1 MAGKQPLKKKEVKS
15 FNVKDF
21 KSNFLGTKASKT
33 ADKELEWLIMPQA
46 FQEAV
51 KLPGIPMGRTTMV
64 RGWSDTGKSTLKN
77 LAIAAAMRQNV
88 LPVIFETEGNFDFQ
102 YAKDCGMDIEPVYGE
117 LYDEETGDVIIDEKT
132 GKPKT
137 GIVDWE
143 GNYILFTPTKMCEFC
158 GKMDYS
164 TGKEV
169 SKQRKV
175 AVIEDIG
182 YIINT
187 LLDQQDDGE
196 LPMPLLFIWDSVGS
210 IQSWKSYTSKVGNNM
225 FDAGAINTVFKPIFA
240 RIASSK
246 EVGTPYTN
254 TMFVVN
260 KIWKDNANS
269 VGGAVAIANSGGEAF
284 QYGIRLQIHVG
295 GVAKAGTKKLK
306 ATFKGEEY
314 QYGTVTKIAVF
325 KNQLPTPYNITY
337 SGTMCCVHNGIIS
350 EDELDNYKKTE
361 IPAIISRIQ
370 DLLEGKYSGEIN
382 ASDVEFKEEGEVDM
396 TPIEP

>member
-15 FNVKDF
+15 FNIKDF
-21 KSNFLGTKASKT
+21 KRDFLGEKVSKT
-33 ADKELEWLIMPQA
+33 ADKELEWLIMPSA

-77 LAIAAAMRQNV
+77 LAIAAAMRQGV

-102 YAKDCGMDIEPVYGE
+102 YAKDCGMNIEPIYGE
-117 LYDEETGDVIIDEKT
+117 IEDEETGEVRD
-132 GKPKT
+132 

-143 GNYILFTPTKMCEFC
+143 GNYVLFTPTKMCDFC

-169 SKQRKV
+169 SKQRRV

-182 YIINT
+182 YIINSF
-187 LLDQQDDGE
+187 LDKQDNGE

-240 RIASSK
+240 RISTSK
-246 EVGTPYTN
+246 EVGSPYTN

-260 KIWKDNANS
+260 KIWQDNANS
-269 VGGAVAIANSGGEAF
+269 VGGAVAIKNSGGEAF
-284 QYGIRLQIHVG
+284 QYGVRLQIHVG

-306 ATFKGEEY
+306 ATLKGEEY
-314 QYGTVTKIAVF
+314 QYGTVTKISVY

-337 SGTMCCVHNGIIS
+337 SGTMCCVHNGIVS
-350 EDELDNYKKTE
+350 EDELNDYKKTQ
-361 IPAIISRIQ
+361 IPVIIERMTA
-370 DLLEGKYSGEIN
+370 LLGEEGGNVS
-382 ASDVEFKEEGEVDM
+382 ASDVTFKEEGEVDM
-396 TPIEP
+396 TPVEA

>member
-15 FNVKDF
+15 FNIKDF
-21 KSNFLGTKASKT
+21 KKDFLGEKVSKT
-33 ADKELEWLIMPQA
+33 ADKELEWLIMPSA

-77 LAIAAAMRQNV
+77 LVIAAAMRQGV

-102 YAKDCGMDIEPVYGE
+102 YAKDCGMDIEPIYGE
-117 LYDEETGDVIIDEKT
+117 IEDEETGEVRQ
-132 GKPKT
+132 

-143 GNYILFTPTKMCEFC
+143 GNYVLFTPTKMCDFC

-164 TGKEV
+164 AGKEGT
-169 SKQRKV
+169 KQRKV

-182 YIINT
+182 WIINT
-187 LLDQQDDGE
+187 FLDEQDNGN

-240 RIASSK
+240 RISTSK
-246 EVGTPYTN
+246 ELGSPYTN

-260 KIWKDNANS
+260 KIWQDNANS
-269 VGGAVAIANSGGEAF
+269 VGGAVAIKNSGGEAF
-284 QYGIRLQIHVG
+284 QYGVRLQIHVG

-306 ATFKGEEY
+306 ATLKGEEY
-314 QYGTVTKIAVF
+314 QYGTVTKISVY

-337 SGTMCCVHNGIIS
+337 SGTMCCVHNGIVS
-350 EDELDNYKKTE
+350 EDELNDYKKTQ
-361 IPAIISRIQ
+361 IPVIIERMTAP
-370 DLLEGKYSGEIN
+370 LGEDGGN
-382 ASDVEFKEEGEVDM
+382 VNVSDVTFKEEGEVDM
-396 TPIEP
+396 TPVEV

>member
-21 KSNFLGTKASKT
+21 KKDFLGEKVSKT
-33 ADKELEWLIMPQA
+33 ADKELEWLIMPSA

-77 LAIAAAMRQNV
+77 LAIAAAMRQGV

-102 YAKDCGMDIEPVYGE
+102 YAKDCGMDIEPIYGE
-117 LYDEETGDVIIDEKT
+117 IEDEETGEVRD
-132 GKPKT
+132 

-143 GNYILFTPTKMCEFC
+143 GNYVLFTPTKMCDFC

-169 SKQRKV
+169 NKQRRV

-187 LLDQQDDGE
+187 FLDKQDNGE

-240 RIASSK
+240 RISTSK
-246 EVGTPYTN
+246 EVGSPYTN

-260 KIWKDNANS
+260 KIWQDNANS
-269 VGGAVAIANSGGEAF
+269 VGGAVAIKNSGGEAF
-284 QYGIRLQIHVG
+284 QYGVRLQIHVG

-306 ATFKGEEY
+306 ATLKGEEY
-314 QYGTVTKIAVF
+314 QYGTVTKISVY

-337 SGTMCCVHNGIIS
+337 SGTMCCVHNGIVS
-350 EDELDNYKKTE
+350 EDELNDYKKTQ
-361 IPAIISRIQ
+361 IPVIIERMTA
-370 DLLEGKYSGEIN
+370 LLGEDGGN
-382 ASDVEFKEEGEVDM
+382 VSASDVTFKEEGEVDM
-396 TPIEP
+396 TPVEA

>member
-1 MAGKQPLKKKEVKS
+1 MAGRQPLKKKEVNTFS
-15 FNVKDF
+15 VKDF
-21 KSNFLGTKASKT
+21 KTNFLGEKASKT
-33 ADKELEWLIMPQA
+33 ADKDLEWLVMPDA
-46 FQEAV
+46 FQKAV

-77 LAIAAAMRQNV
+77 LAIAAAMRQGV

-102 YAKDCGMDIEPVYGE
+102 YAKDCGMDIEPVYGDVI
-117 LYDEETGDVIIDEKT
+117 DEETGEKHY
-132 GKPKT
+132 
-137 GIVDWE
+137 GITTWE
-143 GNYILFTPTKMCEFC
+143 GNYILFTPTKICEFC

-164 TGKEV
+164 TGKEG

-175 AVIEDIG
+175 AVIEDLG

-187 LLDQQDDGE
+187 LLDKQDDGE

-210 IQSWKSYTSKVGNNM
+210 VQSWKSYTSKVGNNM

-246 EVGTPYTN
+246 EVGAPYTN
-254 TMFVVN
+254 TMFVIN

-284 QYGIRLQIHVG
+284 QYGVRLQIHVG

-350 EDELDNYKKTE
+350 EDELDTYKKTQ
-361 IPAIISRIQ
+361 IPVIIEHIQ
-370 DLLEGKYSGEIN
+370 QMLDGKYAGEID
-382 ASDVEFKEEGEVDM
+382 ASEVEFGEVGEVDM
-396 TPIEP
+396 TPIEA

>member
-21 KSNFLGTKASKT
+21 KKDFLGEKVSKT
-33 ADKELEWLIMPQA
+33 ADKELEWLIMPSA

-77 LAIAAAMRQNV
+77 LAIAAAMRQGV

-102 YAKDCGMDIEPVYGE
+102 YAKDCGMDIEPIYGE
-117 LYDEETGDVIIDEKT
+117 IEDEETGEVRD
-132 GKPKT
+132 

-143 GNYILFTPTKMCEFC
+143 GNYVLFTPTKMCDFC

-169 SKQRKV
+169 SKQRRV

-187 LLDQQDDGE
+187 FLDKQDNGE

-240 RIASSK
+240 RISTSK
-246 EVGTPYTN
+246 EVGSPYTN

-260 KIWKDNANS
+260 KIWQDNANS
-269 VGGAVAIANSGGEAF
+269 VGGAVAIKNSGGEAF
-284 QYGIRLQIHVG
+284 QYGVRLQIHVG

-306 ATFKGEEY
+306 ATLKGEEY
-314 QYGTVTKIAVF
+314 QYGTVTKISVY

-337 SGTMCCVHNGIIS
+337 SGTMCCVHNGIVS
-350 EDELDNYKKTE
+350 EDELNDYKKTQ
-361 IPAIISRIQ
+361 IPVIIERMTA
-370 DLLEGKYSGEIN
+370 LLGEDGGN
-382 ASDVEFKEEGEVDM
+382 VSASDVTFKEEGEVDM
-396 TPIEP
+396 TPVEA

>member
-21 KSNFLGTKASKT
+21 KKDFLGEKVSKT
-33 ADKELEWLIMPQA
+33 ADKELEWLIMPSA

-77 LAIAAAMRQNV
+77 LAIAAAMRQGV

-102 YAKDCGMDIEPVYGE
+102 YAKDCGMDIEPIYGE
-117 LYDEETGDVIIDEKT
+117 IEDEETGEVRE
-132 GKPKT
+132 

-143 GNYILFTPTKMCEFC
+143 GNYVLFTPTKMCDFC

-169 SKQRKV
+169 SKQRRV

-187 LLDQQDDGE
+187 FLDKQDNGE

-240 RIASSK
+240 RISTSK
-246 EVGTPYTN
+246 EVGSPYTN

-260 KIWKDNANS
+260 KIWQDNANS
-269 VGGAVAIANSGGEAF
+269 VGGAVAIKNSGGEAF
-284 QYGIRLQIHVG
+284 QYGVRLQIHVG

-306 ATFKGEEY
+306 ATLKGEEY
-314 QYGTVTKIAVF
+314 QYGTVTKISVY

-337 SGTMCCVHNGIIS
+337 SGTMCCVHNGVVS
-350 EDELDNYKKTE
+350 EDELNDYKKTQ
-361 IPAIISRIQ
+361 IPVIIERMTA
-370 DLLEGKYSGEIN
+370 LLGEDGGN
-382 ASDVEFKEEGEVDM
+382 VSASDVTFKEEGEVDM
-396 TPIEP
+396 TPVEA

>member
-15 FNVKDF
+15 FNIKDF
-21 KSNFLGTKASKT
+21 KKDFLGEKVSKT
-33 ADKELEWLIMPQA
+33 ADKELEWLIMPSA

-77 LAIAAAMRQNV
+77 LAIAAAMRQGV

-102 YAKDCGMDIEPVYGE
+102 YAKDCGMDIEPIYGE
-117 LYDEETGDVIIDEKT
+117 IEDEETGEVRD
-132 GKPKT
+132 

-143 GNYILFTPTKMCEFC
+143 GNYVLFTPTKMCDFC

-169 SKQRKV
+169 SKQRRV

-182 YIINT
+182 YIINSF
-187 LLDQQDDGE
+187 LDKQDNGE

-240 RIASSK
+240 RISTSK
-246 EVGTPYTN
+246 EVGSPYTN

-260 KIWKDNANS
+260 KIWQDNANS
-269 VGGAVAIANSGGEAF
+269 VGGAVAIKNSGGEAF
-284 QYGIRLQIHVG
+284 QYGVRLQIHVG

-306 ATFKGEEY
+306 ATLKGEEY
-314 QYGTVTKIAVF
+314 QYGTVTKISVY

-337 SGTMCCVHNGIIS
+337 SGTMCCVHNGIVS
-350 EDELDNYKKTE
+350 EDELNDYKKTQ
-361 IPAIISRIQ
+361 IPVIIERMTA
-370 DLLEGKYSGEIN
+370 LLGEEGGNVSV
-382 ASDVEFKEEGEVDM
+382 SDVTFKEEGEVDM
-396 TPIEP
+396 TPVEA

>member
-15 FNVKDF
+15 FSVKDF
-21 KSNFLGTKASKT
+21 KKDFLGEKVSKT
-33 ADKELEWLIMPQA
+33 ADKELEWLIMPSA

-77 LAIAAAMRQNV
+77 LAIAAAMRQGV

-102 YAKDCGMDIEPVYGE
+102 YAKDCGMDIEPIYGE
-117 LYDEETGDVIIDEKT
+117 IEDEETGEVRN
-132 GKPKT
+132 

-143 GNYILFTPTKMCEFC
+143 GNYVLFTPTKMCDFC

-169 SKQRKV
+169 SKQRRV

-187 LLDQQDDGE
+187 FLDKQDNGE

-240 RIASSK
+240 RISTSK
-246 EVGTPYTN
+246 EVGSPYTN

-260 KIWKDNANS
+260 KIWQDNANS
-269 VGGAVAIANSGGEAF
+269 VGGAVAIKNSGGEAF
-284 QYGIRLQIHVG
+284 QYGVRLQIHVG

-306 ATFKGEEY
+306 ATLKGEEY
-314 QYGTVTKIAVF
+314 QYGTVTKISVY

-337 SGTMCCVHNGIIS
+337 SGTMCCVHNGIVS
-350 EDELDNYKKTE
+350 EDELNDYKKTQ
-361 IPAIISRIQ
+361 IPVIIERMTA
-370 DLLEGKYSGEIN
+370 LLGEDGGN
-382 ASDVEFKEEGEVDM
+382 VSASDVTFKEEGEVDM
-396 TPIEP
+396 TPVEA

>member
-15 FNVKDF
+15 FNIKDF
-21 KSNFLGTKASKT
+21 KRDFLGEKVSKT
-33 ADKELEWLIMPQA
+33 ADKELEWLIMPSA

-77 LAIAAAMRQNV
+77 LAIAAAMRQGV

-102 YAKDCGMDIEPVYGE
+102 YAKDCGMDIEPIYGE
-117 LYDEETGDVIIDEKT
+117 IEDEETGEVRD
-132 GKPKT
+132 

-143 GNYILFTPTKMCEFC
+143 GNYVLFTPTKMCDFC

-169 SKQRKV
+169 SKQRRV

-182 YIINT
+182 YIINSF
-187 LLDQQDDGE
+187 LDKQDNGE
-196 LPMPLLFIWDSVGS
+196 LPVPLLFIWDSVGS

-240 RIASSK
+240 RISTSK
-246 EVGTPYTN
+246 EVGSPYTN

-260 KIWKDNANS
+260 KIWQDNANS
-269 VGGAVAIANSGGEAF
+269 VGGAVAIKNSGGEAF
-284 QYGIRLQIHVG
+284 QYGVRLQIHVG

-306 ATFKGEEY
+306 ATLKGEEY
-314 QYGTVTKIAVF
+314 QYGTVTKISVY

-337 SGTMCCVHNGIIS
+337 SGTMCCVHNGIVS
-350 EDELDNYKKTE
+350 EDELNDYKKTQ
-361 IPAIISRIQ
+361 IPVIIERMTA
-370 DLLEGKYSGEIN
+370 LLGEEGGNVS
-382 ASDVEFKEEGEVDM
+382 ASDVTFKEEGEVDM
-396 TPIEP
+396 TPVEA

>member
-1 MAGKQPLKKKEVKS
+1 MAKQPLKKKEVKS
-15 FNVKDF
+15 FSVKDF
-21 KSNFLGTKASKT
+21 KKDFLGEKVSKT
-33 ADKELEWLIMPQA
+33 ADKELEWLIMPSA

-77 LAIAAAMRQNV
+77 LAIAAAMRQGV

-102 YAKDCGMDIEPVYGE
+102 YAKDCGMDIEPIYGE
-117 LYDEETGDVIIDEKT
+117 IEDEETGEVRN
-132 GKPKT
+132 

-143 GNYILFTPTKMCEFC
+143 GNYVLFTPTKMCDFC

-169 SKQRKV
+169 SKQRRV

-187 LLDQQDDGE
+187 FLDKQDNGE

-240 RIASSK
+240 RISTSK
-246 EVGTPYTN
+246 EVGSPYTN

-260 KIWKDNANS
+260 KIWQDNANS
-269 VGGAVAIANSGGEAF
+269 VGGAVAIKNSGGEAF
-284 QYGIRLQIHVG
+284 QYGVRLQIHVG

-306 ATFKGEEY
+306 ATLKGEEY
-314 QYGTVTKIAVF
+314 QYGTVTKISVY

-337 SGTMCCVHNGIIS
+337 SGTMCCVHNGIVS
-350 EDELDNYKKTE
+350 EDELNDYKKTQ
-361 IPAIISRIQ
+361 IPVIIERMTA
-370 DLLEGKYSGEIN
+370 LLGEEGGNVS
-382 ASDVEFKEEGEVDM
+382 ASDVTFKEEGEVDM
-396 TPIEP
+396 TPVEA

>member
-15 FNVKDF
+15 FSVKDF
-21 KSNFLGTKASKT
+21 KKDFLGEKVSKT
-33 ADKELEWLIMPQA
+33 ADKELEWLIMPSA

-77 LAIAAAMRQNV
+77 LAIAAAMRQGV

-102 YAKDCGMDIEPVYGE
+102 YAKDCGMDIEPIYGE
-117 LYDEETGDVIIDEKT
+117 IEDEETGEVRD
-132 GKPKT
+132 

-143 GNYILFTPTKMCEFC
+143 GNYVLFTPTKMCDFC

-169 SKQRKV
+169 SKQRRV

-187 LLDQQDDGE
+187 FLDKQDNGE

-240 RIASSK
+240 RISTSK
-246 EVGTPYTN
+246 EVGSPYTN

-260 KIWKDNANS
+260 KIWQDNANS
-269 VGGAVAIANSGGEAF
+269 VGGAVAIKNSGGEAF
-284 QYGIRLQIHVG
+284 QYGVRLQIHVG

-306 ATFKGEEY
+306 ATLKGEEY
-314 QYGTVTKIAVF
+314 QYGTVTKISVY

-337 SGTMCCVHNGIIS
+337 SGTMCCVHNGIVS
-350 EDELDNYKKTE
+350 EDELNDYKKTQ
-361 IPAIISRIQ
+361 IPVIIERMTA
-370 DLLEGKYSGEIN
+370 LLGEEGGNVS
-382 ASDVEFKEEGEVDM
+382 ASDVTFKEEGEVDM
-396 TPIEP
+396 TPVEA

>member
-15 FNVKDF
+15 FSVKDF
-21 KSNFLGTKASKT
+21 KKDFLGEKVSKT
-33 ADKELEWLIMPQA
+33 ADKELEWLIMPSA

-77 LAIAAAMRQNV
+77 LAIAAAMRQGV

-102 YAKDCGMDIEPVYGE
+102 YAKDCGMDIEPIYGE
-117 LYDEETGDVIIDEKT
+117 IEDEETGEVRN
-132 GKPKT
+132 

-143 GNYILFTPTKMCEFC
+143 GNYVLFTPTKMCDFC

-169 SKQRKV
+169 SKQRRV

-187 LLDQQDDGE
+187 FLDKQDNGE

-240 RIASSK
+240 RISTSK
-246 EVGTPYTN
+246 EVGSPYTN

-260 KIWKDNANS
+260 KIWQDNANS
-269 VGGAVAIANSGGEAF
+269 VGGAVAIKNSGGEAF
-284 QYGIRLQIHVG
+284 QYGVRLQIHVG

-306 ATFKGEEY
+306 ATLKGEEY
-314 QYGTVTKIAVF
+314 QYGTVTKISVY

-337 SGTMCCVHNGIIS
+337 SGTICCVHNGIVS
-350 EDELDNYKKTE
+350 EDELNDYKKTQ
-361 IPAIISRIQ
+361 IPVIIERMTA
-370 DLLEGKYSGEIN
+370 LLGEEGGNVS
-382 ASDVEFKEEGEVDM
+382 ASDVTFKEEGEVDM
-396 TPIEP
+396 TPVEA